1 MYKIKIMDEN
11 LKYKIALSLIPN
23 IGDVLAKR
31 LVSYCGSVE
40 AVFDEKKAAL
50 EKIPG
55 IGEFYAK
62 AVLSQ
67 KVFDRAEEEIKFI
80 TKNKITA
87 LFYLDKD
94 YPKRLTHCEDSPV
107 LLYFK
112 GKANLNSE
120 KVISIVGTREA
131 TDYGKQQCEK
141 LVADLAMYNPIIVS
155 GLAYGIDICAHKA
168 AMENRLTTVCGLAHG
183 LDKIYPAI
191 HKSTADKMLDNGGWL
206 SDFTSKVQPDR
217 ENFPRRN
224 RIVAGMADATIVV
237 ESKIG
242 GGSLITADIANSY
255 NRDVFAFPGR
265 VSDECSLGCNNLI
278 KQNKAALIQSAADI
292 SYIMGWEQQSKKAP
306 VQRQLFVELKPEEE
320 ILVNVIKEKE
330 SVNVDDLCLIA
341 KMPMSKVSSLLLTLE
356 FSGIVRSLPGKMYRL
371 N

>member
-1 MYKIKIMDEN
+1 MDES
-11 LKYKIALSLIPN
+11 LKYKIAISLIPN

-31 LVSYCGSVE
+31 LVSHCGSVE
-40 AVFDEKKAAL
+40 AVFSENKIAL

-55 IGEFYAK
+55 IGESYAK
-62 AVLSQ
+62 SVLNQ
-67 KVFDRAEEEIKFI
+67 KVFNRVDEEIKFI
-80 TKNKITA
+80 EENKITP
-87 LFYLDKD
+87 LFYLDKE

-131 TDYGKQQCEK
+131 TDYGKQLCEK
-141 LVADLAMYNPIIVS
+141 LIADLVQYNPIIVS
-155 GLAYGIDICAHKA
+155 GLAYGIDVCAHKA
-168 AMENRLTTVCGLAHG
+168 AMDNNLTTVCGLGHG

-191 HKSTADKMLDNGGWL
+191 HKSTAEKMLENGGWL
-206 SDFTSKVQPDR
+206 SDFTSGVAPDR

-224 RIVAGMADATIVV
+224 RIVAGMSDATIVV
-237 ESKIG
+237 ESKAG

-265 VSDECSLGCNNLI
+265 VNDECSLGCNNLI
-278 KQNKAALIQSAADI
+278 KQNKAALIQSAADLI
-292 SYIMGWEQQSKKAP
+292 YILGWEQKIKNVPIQK
-306 VQRQLFVELKPEEE
+306 QLFVELKPDEE
-320 ILVNVIKEKE
+320 ILVNLLKEKE
-330 SVNVDDLCLIA
+330 SVNVDDICLFA

-356 FSGIVRSLPGKMYRL
+356 FSGIVKSLPGKRYRL

>member
-1 MYKIKIMDEN
+1 MDEN
-11 LKYKIALSLIPN
+11 LKYKIAISLVPN

-31 LVSYCGSVE
+31 LISYCGSAK
-40 AVFDEKKAAL
+40 AVFEEKKIAL

-55 IGEFYAK
+55 IGEIISK
-62 AVLSQ
+62 AVVNQ
-67 KVFDRAEEEIKFI
+67 KVFKRAEEEIKFI
-80 TKNKITA
+80 EKNEITP
-87 LFYLDKD
+87 LFYLDKE

-107 LLYFK
+107 ILYFK
-112 GKANLNSE
+112 GKANVNSE

-131 TDYGKQQCEK
+131 TDYGRQQCEK
-141 LVADLAMYNPIIVS
+141 LIADLAIYNPIIVS

-168 AMENRLTTVCGLAHG
+168 AMENNLTTICGLAHG

-191 HKSTADKMLDNGGWL
+191 HTQAATKMLENGGWL
-206 SDFTSKVQPDR
+206 TDFTSNVIPNR

-224 RIVAGMADATIVV
+224 RIVAGMSDATIVI
-237 ESKIG
+237 ESKIN

-265 VSDECSLGCNNLI
+265 VNDECSRGCNNLI

-292 SYIMGWEQQSKKAP
+292 SYILGWEQTIKKAP
-306 VQRQLFVELKPEEE
+306 IQKQLFIELKPEED
-320 ILVNVIKEKE
+320 ILVSLLKEKE
-330 SVNVDDLCLIA
+330 SMNVDDICLQA

-356 FSGIVRSLPGKMYRL
+356 FSGIVKSLPGKMYRL